1 MKPPTGRAARVLA
14 AALRAW
20 TTTPPDQAAARLDIR
35 APSRW
40 EHAATVSLDP
50 DRTDRLIGL
59 IRQDVADR
67 LPRICTPQQTAEA
80 IEQYLAH
87 RLAAGHRTVS
97 RAELLDIALRTGQ
110 TTHWLAHH
118 LVALLDGG
126 RLRETWW
133 RPRSY
138 RITTPPAWAIRPGL
152 TARSPR

>member
-1 MKPPTGRAARVLA
+1 MKPRAARVLA

-20 TTTPPDQAAARLDIR
+20 TTPTPPDQAAARLDIR
-35 APSRW
+35 EPDTWS
-40 EHAATVSLDP
+40 HTATVSLTP

-59 IRQDVADR
+59 IRRDVAER

-80 IEQYLAH
+80 IEQHLAH
-87 RLAAGHRTVS
+87 RLAAGHHTVS
-97 RAELLDIALRTGQ
+97 HTDLLDIALRTGQ
-110 TTHWLAHH
+110 TTHWLAAH
-118 LVALLDGG
+118 LVALLDAG

-133 RPRSY
+133 RPRTY